1 MQYADEILI
10 LEDDHIAARGTH
22 EELLQS
28 CDIYREIY
36 ESQTK
41 GGSDDE

>member
-22 EELLQS
+22 EELLASNSIYQE
-28 CDIYREIY
+28 IYR
-36 ESQTK
+36 SQQE
-41 GGSDDE
+41 GVGQ